1 MSFYTFL
8 WHFDLISVQS
18 STCNRLSLNS
28 FRLCRCLFIQSFF
41 KTVNEKDSS
50 SSTSSKFKN
59 DDKRFGS
66 SNIVNRA
73 VNNNHVNVVEKP
85 KSFN

>member
-1 MSFYTFL
+1 MSMP
-8 WHFDLISVQS
+8 
-18 STCNRLSLNS
+18 
-28 FRLCRCLFIQSFF
+28 IQSFF

-85 KSFN
+85 KVT